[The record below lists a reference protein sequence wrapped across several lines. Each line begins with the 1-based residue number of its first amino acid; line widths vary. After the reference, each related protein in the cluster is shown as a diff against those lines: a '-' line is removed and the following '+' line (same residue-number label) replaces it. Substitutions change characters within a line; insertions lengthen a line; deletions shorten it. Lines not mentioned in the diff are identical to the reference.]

1 MPLEL
6 HENTATLS
14 GVVTVDE
21 VEPFVAWLR
30 SADKP
35 KVNLRRCNH
44 LHTGAL
50 QALLLFQPR
59 ITSAPADGFLSTQV
73 LPLLRGSSGTPDRQ
87 EANLHDDRDAR

>member
-6 HENTATLS
+6 NETTATLS
-14 GVVTVDE
+14 DVVTVDE
-21 VEPFVAWLR
+21 VEPLVAWLR
-30 SADKP
+30 ATTKP

-59 ITSAPADGFLSTQV
+59 ITSAPSEAFLAAQV
-73 LPLLRGSSGTPDRQ
+73 LPLLRGSSGNHALP
-87 EANLHDDRDAR
+87 ESEPP

>member
-6 HENTATLS
+6 NETTATLS

-21 VEPFVAWLR
+21 VEPLAAWLR
-30 SADKP
+30 TTEKP

-50 QALLLFQPR
+50 QALLRYQPKM
-59 ITSAPADGFLSTQV
+59 SAAPTEAFLATQV
-73 LPLLRGSSGTPDRQ
+73 LPLLRGSSGVPGQTGCEPP
-87 EANLHDDRDAR
+87 

>member
-6 HENTATLS
+6 NETTATLS
-14 GVVTVDE
+14 DVVTVDE
-21 VEPFVAWLR
+21 VEPLVAWLR
-30 SADKP
+30 ITGKP

-59 ITSAPADGFLSTQV
+59 ITSSPTDAFLATQV
-73 LPLLRGSSGTPDRQ
+73 LPLLRGSSGGPVLP
-87 EANLHDDRDAR
+87 ESEPP

>member
-6 HENTATLS
+6 HDDSATLV

-21 VEPFVAWLR
+21 VEQLAGWLR
-30 SADKP
+30 AARRP
-35 KVNLRRCNH
+35 KVSLRRCNH

-59 ITSAPADGFLSTQV
+59 ITSSPTDAFLASQV
-73 LPLLRGSSGTPDRQ
+73 LPLLRGSSGGPVLP
-87 EANLHDDRDAR
+87 ESEPP